1 MQTLTINIENDS
13 LVDKVMWLLEH
24 FKKDGLEIVSKEDI
38 KDIKDLKLLKATR
51 DEETTSFEEYLSN
64 ENWT

>member
-1 MQTLTINIENDS
+1 MQTLTINIKNDT

-38 KDIKDLKLLKATR
+38 KDLKLLKATR
-51 DEETTSFEEYLSN
+51 DEKSISFEEYLAN
-64 ENWT
+64 EN

>member
-1 MQTLTINIENDS
+1 MQTLTINIANDT
-13 LVDKVMWLLEH
+13 LLDKVMWLLEH

-38 KDIKDLKLLKATR
+38 EDLKLLKATR

-64 ENWT
+64 EN